1 MTDTDIIDMY
11 FARDQR
17 AVEETQK
24 RYGGYCYS
32 IAQRMLDNKEDSE
45 ECVNDAYLK
54 LWETIPSMTPKN
66 LGAYLGRIVR
76 NLSLNR
82 LRHKKEMKRDCSVMV
97 RLSELEDCIPSTDDM
112 ERVIDKKH
120 LNELIVRWLSGEEKL
135 NRQIFIRRYWYGST
149 YEELE
154 QHYGMSKKKLMD
166 RVYHLRKRLKT
177 YLEQEGVSI

>member
-1 MTDTDIIDMY
+1 MEDRLIIEL
-11 FARDQR
+11 FLARDER
-17 AVEETQK
+17 AIKETDK
-24 RYGGYCYS
+24 RYGRYLRNLSYR
-32 IAQRMLDNKEDSE
+32 ILDSMEDAE

-54 LWETIPSMTPKN
+54 LWETIPSMTPEN

-166 RVYHLRKRLKT
+166 RVYNLRKRLKT